1 MFTGHYFIVM
11 LISNFIVLAE
21 KHFSNGRIDCVI
33 ETPLYI
39 YIIEFKLN
47 SSVKE
52 ALRQIQDKDYATP
65 YMAKDK
71 KMAQWKFSGDKH
83 KSLQVYTE
91 RTFHQRYLLV
101 ML

>member
-1 MFTGHYFIVM
+1 MFTGHYFILM

-47 SSVKE
+47 GSVKE
-52 ALRQIQDKDYATP
+52 ALRQIQDKDYAAP
-65 YMAKDK
+65 YMAKGK
-71 KMAQWKFSGDKH
+71 KIVCLGVNFSSETGAIEGYE
-83 KSLQVYTE
+83 VE
-91 RTFHQRYLLV
+91 
-101 ML
+101 

>member
-47 SSVKE
+47 GSVKE
-52 ALRQIQDKDYATP
+52 ALRQIQDKDYATQ
-65 YMAKDK
+65 YMAKGK
-71 KMAQWKFSGDKH
+71 KVVCLGVNFSSETGTIEGYE
-83 KSLQVYTE
+83 VE
-91 RTFHQRYLLV
+91 
-101 ML
+101 

>member
-33 ETPLYI
+33 ETSLYI

-52 ALRQIQDKDYATP
+52 ALRQIQDKGYVAP
-65 YMAKDK
+65 YMAKGK
-71 KMAQWKFSGDKH
+71 KIVCLGVNFSSETGTIEGYE
-83 KSLQVYTE
+83 VE
-91 RTFHQRYLLV
+91 
-101 ML
+101 

>member
-33 ETPLYI
+33 ETLLYI

-47 SSVKE
+47 GSAKE
-52 ALRQIQDKDYATP
+52 ALLQIKDKGYATP
-65 YMAKDK
+65 YMAKGK
-71 KMAQWKFSGDKH
+71 KVVCLGVNFSSETGTIEGYE
-83 KSLQVYTE
+83 VE
-91 RTFHQRYLLV
+91 
-101 ML
+101 

>member
-1 MFTGHYFIVM
+1 MFTGHYLIVM

-52 ALRQIQDKDYATP
+52 ALRQIQDKDYAAP

-71 KMAQWKFSGDKH
+71 KIVCLGINFSSETGTIEGYE
-83 KSLQVYTE
+83 VE
-91 RTFHQRYLLV
+91 
-101 ML
+101 